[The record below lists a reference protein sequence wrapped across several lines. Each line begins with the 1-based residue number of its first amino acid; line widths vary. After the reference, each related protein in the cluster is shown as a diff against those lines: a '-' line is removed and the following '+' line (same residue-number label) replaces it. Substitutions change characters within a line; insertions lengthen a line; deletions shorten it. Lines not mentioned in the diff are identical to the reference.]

1 MYLYLAEICSA
12 DQRPFFNSM
21 MSVFVGIGTIV
32 ESSLAVFFHWHTVSI
47 VLVVACL
54 VGFVSLVFVPE
65 PPAWLR
71 DQNRIDEAERAER
84 WFGMNCVRE
93 NSTVVTAATVAGA
106 VTPSAANEG
115 SNAAGPGRRW
125 SVYAHP
131 TVWKP
136 ALIALG
142 FFVCQQ
148 CSGLYVL
155 LFYSA
160 DVLRDCKVPWDGNAV
175 AVFLFGTRVISS
187 VIYAALHRVKRK
199 ILAVASCVGMA
210 TSLATIVVYT
220 KLYEAVDQPPF
231 SILIGA
237 FVVFVFS
244 GQIGLLPMPWT
255 LCGEVFPMAVKGTYM
270 CCTYEVQW
278 RIKGGETRANVPDAE
293 F

>member
-32 ESSLAVFFHWHTVSI
+32 ESSLAVFFHWHTVST
-47 VLVVACL
+47 LLAVACSA
-54 VGFVSLVFVPE
+54 GFVSLFFVPE
-65 PPAWLR
+65 PPIWLR
-71 DQNRIDEAERAER
+71 SQNRIDEAERAER
-84 WFGMNCVRE
+84 WFGMDRVRE
-93 NSTVVTAATVAGA
+93 NGTEVATATVAAG
-106 VTPSAANEG
+106 AANEN
-115 SNAAGPGRRW
+115 SNAAGPDRRW

-136 ALIALG
+136 ALITLG

-160 DVLRDCKVPWDGNAV
+160 DVLRDCKVPWDGNTV
-175 AVFLFGTRVISS
+175 TVFLFGTRVISS

-220 KLYEAVDQPPF
+220 KLYESVEQPPF
-231 SILIGA
+231 GTLIGA
-237 FVVFVFS
+237 FIVFVFS

-255 LCGEVFPMAVKGTYM
+255 LCGEVFPIAVKGTYKRR
-270 CCTYEVQW
+270 TYEVQW
-278 RIKGGETRANVPDAE
+278 RI
-293 F
+293 